1 MKNIL
6 NNNRSSYTVIT
17 AKMILLTMLVT
28 LFIGF
33 FYSQFMKEN
42 AIIIRTRGLMR
53 LLILLIAILFTTNAI
68 AQDERNGFYL

>member
-1 MKNIL
+1 
-6 NNNRSSYTVIT
+6 
-17 AKMILLTMLVT
+17 MLSIK
-28 LFIGF
+28 L
-33 FYSQFMKEN
+33 KEN